1 MPGGSIDS
9 GGTLALK
16 TTRVRAERQPA
27 AQRQAHDS
35 EVYSCPWGLTDHEL
49 PAQSGRAVRDL
60 FQRGARPCEEAT
72 AAVR

>member
-35 EVYSCPWGLTDHEL
+35 EELVSSTRAPGADGLRTAGPIRACCP
-49 PAQSGRAVRDL
+49 
-60 FQRGARPCEEAT
+60 
-72 AAVR
+72 